1 MKNKSF
7 FCLFTDIC
15 GNLKEK
21 IVYETDAQELA
32 KKKIHIDGSGIKGFT
47 ETSNSDLELIPDLS
61 SIYKNKII
69 FCDINHP
76 ADTRKALKQVVSSA
90 KNHGFEVMVGAEIE
104 FYLFR
109 KNAEKIETNIRDS
122 KSYMG
127 ACSLRVHDIIAKISK
142 KLNELN
148 IELESIHHEAS
159 KNQYEI
165 NFKFGNPVKIADEI
179 MLIKQS
185 LKQVAEKNNCYVSFM
200 PKPFANSAGSGMH
213 INLSVYKNGRNL
225 FSFNN
230 SANTLEHFASGI
242 MNHIKGITAVTC
254 PSINSYKR
262 LNAGTE
268 CPNKIFMSSRDRT
281 ALIRVPKAN
290 GNSARIEVRSPD
302 ISCNPYLSFAMLLEA
317 GINGILN
324 KENCTAQSASLSN
337 VDTDGIL
344 AKEQHTAQ
352 NSPLP
357 QTLSEAVLELKTD
370 TFLTSKFPEITRK
383 YAKLKENEINDFNQF
398 ITNFELQQY
407 F

>member
-1 MKNKSF
+1 MKNKPF

-21 IVYETDAQELA
+21 IVYEPNSESLA
-32 KKKIHIDGSGIKGFT
+32 DKKIHIDGSGIKGFT
-47 ETSNSDLELIPDLS
+47 ETSNSDLELIPDLG

-76 ADTRKALKQVVSSA
+76 ADTRKALKQVVNNA
-90 KNHGFEVMVGAEIE
+90 KKHGYEVMVGAEIE

-109 KNAEKIETNIRDS
+109 KSANKIETSVRDS

-142 KLNELN
+142 KLNALN

-185 LKQVAEKNNCYVSFM
+185 LKQVAEENNCYVSFM

-225 FSFNN
+225 FSLNKNAKIF
-230 SANTLEHFASGI
+230 EHFASGI

-281 ALIRVPKAN
+281 ALIRVPSAS

-302 ISCNPYLSFAMLLEA
+302 ISCNPYLSFAMLIEA

-324 KENCTAQSASLSN
+324 KDNFVTQNTPLSDADSDEIISKN
-337 VDTDGIL
+337 PSQLNTHRYLKPL
-344 AKEQHTAQ
+344 ARLYS
-352 NSPLP
+352 N
-357 QTLSEAVLELKTD
+357 LKPTH
-370 TFLTSKFPEITRK
+370 F
-383 YAKLKENEINDFNQF
+383 
-398 ITNFELQQY
+398 
-407 F
+407 

>member
-1 MKNKSF
+1 MKNRSF

-21 IVYETDAQELA
+21 IVYEPSPQSLA
-32 KKKIHIDGSGIKGFT
+32 NKKIHIDGSGIKGFT
-47 ETSNSDLELIPDLS
+47 DTHNSDLELIPDLS
-61 SIYKNKII
+61 SIYKNQII

-76 ADTRKALKQVVSSA
+76 ADTRKALKQVVNNA
-90 KNHGFEVMVGAEIE
+90 KKHGYEVMVGAEIE

-109 KNAEKIETNIRDS
+109 KNANKIETSVRDS

-142 KLNELN
+142 KLNALN

-185 LKQVAEKNNCYVSFM
+185 LKQVAEENNCYVSFM

-213 INLSVYKNGRNL
+213 INLSVYKNGCNL
-225 FSFNN
+225 FSFNKN
-230 SANTLEHFASGI
+230 DKALKHFANGI

-281 ALIRVPKAN
+281 ALIRVPSAS

-302 ISCNPYLSFAMLLEA
+302 ISCNPYLSFAMLIEA
-317 GINGILN
+317 GINGIIN
-324 KENCTAQSASLSN
+324 KENCATLNAPLNNAN
-337 VDTDGIL
+337 TDEII
-344 AKEQHTAQ
+344 AKEQRVTPH
-352 NSPLP
+352 SPLP
-357 QTLSEAVLELKTD
+357 QTLSEAVFELKND
-370 TFLTSKFPEITRK
+370 TFLTAKFPEITHK
-383 YAKLKENEINDFNQF
+383 YSQLKDAEISNFNNF
-398 ITNFELQQY
+398 ITDFETQQY